1 MIKSLV
7 SKIKWKDLRVI
18 KRLLSM
24 VTLQQEI
31 LYKTKSKKANKLK
44 IKLLK
49 RLNKLLLY

>member
-7 SKIKWKDLRVI
+7 SKIQWNDIQVI
-18 KRLLSM
+18 KRFLSM

-31 LYKTKSKKANKLK
+31 FYKTKSKKSNKLK

-49 RLNKLLLY
+49 N